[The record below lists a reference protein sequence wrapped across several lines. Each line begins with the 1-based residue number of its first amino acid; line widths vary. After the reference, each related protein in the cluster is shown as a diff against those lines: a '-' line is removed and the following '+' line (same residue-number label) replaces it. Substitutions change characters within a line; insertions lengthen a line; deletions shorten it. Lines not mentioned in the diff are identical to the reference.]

1 MMKDI
6 NHKINPLKWIIA
18 IKVGYGNK
26 QGFSHV
32 GMDLEGLNGVIG
44 RKKDPHVG
52 FRTHWE

>member
-26 QGFSHV
+26 QGFAHL
-32 GMDLEGLNGVIG
+32 GDLEDLNGVIG
-44 RKKDPHVG
+44 RKKYPYLG
-52 FRTHWE
+52 F